1 MAVRLAI
8 QIFLSL
14 KRKKKK
20 KEYFTEDM
28 LPDVLVQKT
37 TSTITSVQ
45 ILHYQRPVN
54 NQQMLELVSRFKIT
68 NRQIFLHN
76 HSLDII

>member
-8 QIFLSL
+8 QISLSL
-14 KRKKKK
+14 KRKK

-37 TSTITSVQ
+37 TSQGAITSTITSVQ
-45 ILHYQRPVN
+45 LLHYQTSEQSANVRIG
-54 NQQMLELVSRFKIT
+54 F
-68 NRQIFLHN
+68 
-76 HSLDII
+76 

>member
-37 TSTITSVQ
+37 TSQGAITSTITSVQ
-45 ILHYQRPVN
+45 LLHYQTSEQSANVRIG
-54 NQQMLELVSRFKIT
+54 F
-68 NRQIFLHN
+68 
-76 HSLDII
+76 